1 MRNKINLFIIIF
13 GCILLT
19 YQYGAYLLF
28 KVFPSD
34 NVDFVD
40 LKESSIHSYND
51 IISLKKLN
59 DKPTLIIL
67 NSRLNLYKPFKKN
80 IKVFQELNKSKK
92 INMIYCSFFDDYES
106 DKQRDYYT
114 MINDLKISGLHVF
127 LPYNFK
133 NYKIF
138 EKQITKNGWTSYDYP
153 YYIIIDENGEI
164 IKLGSS
170 ERLINST
177 EVLNFIK

>member
-19 YQYGAYLLF
+19 YQYGGYLFF
-28 KVFPSD
+28 KIFPSD

-40 LKESSIHSYND
+40 LEESSIHSYND

-67 NSRLNLYKPFKKN
+67 NSRLNLYKPLKKN
-80 IKVFQELNKSKK
+80 IDAFKELNSSNK

-106 DKQRDYYT
+106 DKKRDYYA
-114 MINDLKISGLHVF
+114 MINDLKIYGLHVF

-133 NYKIF
+133 NHEIF
-138 EKQITKNGWTSYDYP
+138 EKQITNKGWTSYDYP
-153 YYIIIDENGEI
+153 YYIIIDEKGEI

-177 EVLNFIK
+177 EVLDFIK

>member
-1 MRNKINLFIIIF
+1 MRKKINLFIVIF
-13 GCILLT
+13 GCIFLT
-19 YQYGAYLLF
+19 YQYGGFLFF

-40 LKESSIHSYND
+40 LEESSIHSYND

-67 NSRLNLYKPFKKN
+67 NSRLNLYKPFKEN
-80 IKVFQELNKSKK
+80 IEAFEELNKSKK
-92 INMIYCSFFDDYES
+92 INIIYCSFFDYYES
-106 DKQRDYYT
+106 DKKRDYYT
-114 MINDLKISGLHVF
+114 MINDLKICGLHVF

-133 NYKIF
+133 NHKIF
-138 EKQITKNGWTSYDYP
+138 KKQITINSWTSYDYP
-153 YYIIIDENGEI
+153 YYIIIDEKGEI

-177 EVLNFIK
+177 EVLDFIK